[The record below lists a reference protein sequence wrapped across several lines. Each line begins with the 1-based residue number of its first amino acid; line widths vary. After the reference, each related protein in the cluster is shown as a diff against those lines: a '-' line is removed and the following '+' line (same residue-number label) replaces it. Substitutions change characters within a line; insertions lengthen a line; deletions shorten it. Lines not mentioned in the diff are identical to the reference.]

1 MPVALWLTLYSLIL
15 VDGDRLPEGQEV
27 YLLSNSNIVNHLIL
41 RTTGG
46 EAGGLI
52 LLLLQF
58 GVL

>member
-41 RTTGG
+41 RTTRG

-52 LLLLQF
+52 LLLL
-58 GVL
+58 

>member
-27 YLLSNSNIVNHLIL
+27 NLLSNSNIVNHLL

-52 LLLLQF
+52 LLFL
-58 GVL
+58 